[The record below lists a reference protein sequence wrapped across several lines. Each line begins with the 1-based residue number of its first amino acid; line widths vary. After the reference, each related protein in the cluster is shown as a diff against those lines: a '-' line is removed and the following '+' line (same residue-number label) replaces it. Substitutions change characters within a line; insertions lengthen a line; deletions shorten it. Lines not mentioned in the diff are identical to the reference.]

1 MRFAK
6 KVELKRKSEK
16 PIQFIFSSLA
26 ILLEKIDDVKRKR
39 AKEKR
44 YSEKKIVKAFS
55 AMLDYYL
62 YESDGQF
69 TDVVEEDG
77 RREESIVL
85 IPDYNY
91 RIFNYDVYNYNNFV
105 HDADH
110 RMIKYKRIMS
120 VARYRQTDTYLKIF
134 NEICSLGKKL
144 TKEELEDICS
154 YSTFSGKK
162 MLDYEMYDK
171 LKGREVYVITRN
183 IYEEKIINYVKQFKW
198 K

>member
-1 MRFAK
+1 MRFSK
-6 KVELKRKSEK
+6 KIELKRKAEK
-16 PIQFIFSSLA
+16 VVQFIFAPLA
-26 ILLEKIDDVKRKR
+26 ILLEKIDDVERKR
-39 AKEKR
+39 EKEKT

-91 RIFNYDVYNYNNFV
+91 RTFDYDVYNYSSFV

-110 RMIKYKRIMS
+110 RMKKYKRIMY
-120 VARYRQTDTYLKIF
+120 VARYKQTDTYLKIF
-134 NEICSLGKKL
+134 NKFCSFGRKL
-144 TKEELEDICS
+144 NNEELIIEHTQEAPEYKKIYTFNKSSSLVEEDLKIFIIDEN
-154 YSTFSGKK
+154 YYNI
-162 MLDYEMYDK
+162 ML
-171 LKGREVYVITRN
+171 LA
-183 IYEEKIINYVKQFKW
+183 EEY
-198 K
+198 

>member
-91 RIFNYDVYNYNNFV
+91 RTFDYDVYNYNNFV

-171 LKGREVYVITRN
+171 LKGREVYVITRK
-183 IYEEKIINYVKQFKW
+183 IYEENIIK
-198 K
+198 

>member
-91 RIFNYDVYNYNNFV
+91 RTFDYDVYNYNNFV
-105 HDADH
+105 YDADH

-134 NEICSLGKKL
+134 NEICLLGKKL

-171 LKGREVYVITRN
+171 LKGREVYVITRDT
-183 IYEEKIINYVKQFKW
+183 YEEKIINYVKKFK
-198 K
+198 

>member
-44 YSEKKIVKAFS
+44 YSKKKIVKAFS
-55 AMLDYYL
+55 SMLDYYL

-91 RIFNYDVYNYNNFV
+91 RTFDYDVYNYNNFV
-105 HDADH
+105 HDADY
-110 RMIKYKRIMS
+110 RIKKYKGIIS

-134 NEICSLGKKL
+134 NEICL
-144 TKEELEDICS
+144 TNLSQIA
-154 YSTFSGKK
+154 Y
-162 MLDYEMYDK
+162 
-171 LKGREVYVITRN
+171 
-183 IYEEKIINYVKQFKW
+183 KIRAIAYL
-198 K
+198 

>member
-6 KVELKRKSEK
+6 KVELKRKLEK

-91 RIFNYDVYNYNNFV
+91 RTFDYDVYNYNNFA

-110 RMIKYKRIMS
+110 RMKKYKRIIS

-134 NEICSLGKKL
+134 NEICLLGKKL

-171 LKGREVYVITRN
+171 LKGREVYVITRD
-183 IYEEKIINYVKQFKW
+183 IYEEKIVKYVKQFK
-198 K
+198 

>member
-6 KVELKRKSEK
+6 KVELKRKAEK

-91 RIFNYDVYNYNNFV
+91 RTFDYDVYNYNNFT
-105 HDADH
+105 HDGDH
-110 RMIKYKRIMS
+110 RMKKYKGIIS
-120 VARYRQTDTYLKIF
+120 VARYGQTDTYLKIF

-154 YSTFSGKK
+154 YYSTFSGKK
-162 MLDYEMYDK
+162 ILDYEMYDK
-171 LKGREVYVITRN
+171 LKGREVYVITRD
-183 IYEEKIINYVKQFKW
+183 IYEEKIVKYVKQFK
-198 K
+198 

>member
-26 ILLEKIDDVKRKR
+26 ILLEKIDDIKRKR
-39 AKEKR
+39 AKEKT
-44 YSEKKIVKAFS
+44 YPEKKIVKAFS
-55 AMLDYYL
+55 AMIDYYL

-91 RIFNYDVYNYNNFV
+91 RTFDYDVYNYNNFV

-154 YSTFSGKK
+154 YYSNWEKII
-162 MLDYEMYDK
+162 DWEMYDK
-171 LKGREVYVITRN
+171 LKGREVYVITRD
-183 IYEEKIINYVKQFKW
+183 IYEEKIVKYVKQFK
-198 K
+198 

>member
-6 KVELKRKSEK
+6 KVELKRKAEK

-91 RIFNYDVYNYNNFV
+91 RTFDYDVYNYNNFAY
-105 HDADH
+105 DTDH
-110 RMIKYKRIMS
+110 RMKKYKGIIS

-154 YSTFSGKK
+154 YYSTFSGKK
-162 MLDYEMYDK
+162 ILDYEMYDK

-183 IYEEKIINYVKQFKW
+183 IYEEKIVKYVKQFK
-198 K
+198 

>member
-91 RIFNYDVYNYNNFV
+91 RTFDYDVYNYNNFV

-110 RMIKYKRIMS
+110 RMKKYKRIMY
-120 VARYRQTDTYLKIF
+120 VVRHKQTDTYLKIF
-134 NEICSLGKKL
+134 NEICLLGKKL

-154 YSTFSGKK
+154 YYFFNGKK

-171 LKGREVYVITRN
+171 LKGREVYVITRD
-183 IYEEKIINYVKQFKW
+183 IYEEKIINYVKQFK
-198 K
+198 

>member
-91 RIFNYDVYNYNNFV
+91 RTFDYDVYNYNNFV
-105 HDADH
+105 YDADH

-144 TKEELEDICS
+144 TKEELENICS

-171 LKGREVYVITRN
+171 LKGREVYVITRD
-183 IYEEKIINYVKQFKW
+183 IYEEKIIIYVKQFK
-198 K
+198 

>member
-6 KVELKRKSEK
+6 KVELKRKAEK

-26 ILLEKIDDVKRKR
+26 ILLEKIDDIKRKR

-91 RIFNYDVYNYNNFV
+91 RTFDYDVYNYNSFV
-105 HDADH
+105 H
-110 RMIKYKRIMS
+110 
-120 VARYRQTDTYLKIF
+120 L
-134 NEICSLGKKL
+134 
-144 TKEELEDICS
+144 
-154 YSTFSGKK
+154 
-162 MLDYEMYDK
+162 
-171 LKGREVYVITRN
+171 
-183 IYEEKIINYVKQFKW
+183 
-198 K
+198 

>member
-6 KVELKRKSEK
+6 KVELKRKAEK

-26 ILLEKIDDVKRKR
+26 ILLEKIDDIKRKR

-91 RIFNYDVYNYNNFV
+91 RTFDYDVYNYNNFV

-110 RMIKYKRIMS
+110 RMKKYKGIIS
-120 VARYRQTDTYLKIF
+120 VARYGQTDTYLKIF

-162 MLDYEMYDK
+162 ILDYEMYDK

-183 IYEEKIINYVKQFKW
+183 IYEEKIINYVKQFK
-198 K
+198 

>member
-6 KVELKRKSEK
+6 KVELKRKAEK
-16 PIQFIFSSLA
+16 TIQFIFSSLA
-26 ILLEKIDDVKRKR
+26 ILLEKIDDAKRKR

-91 RIFNYDVYNYNNFV
+91 RTFDYDVYNYNNFA

-110 RMIKYKRIMS
+110 RMKKYKRIIS

-134 NEICSLGKKL
+134 NEICLLGKKL

-154 YSTFSGKK
+154 YCSTFSGKK
-162 MLDYEMYDK
+162 ILDYEMYNK
-171 LKGREVYVITRN
+171 LKGREVYVITRK
-183 IYEEKIINYVKQFKW
+183 IYEENIIK
-198 K
+198 

>member
-1 MRFAK
+1 MN
-6 KVELKRKSEK
+6 L
-16 PIQFIFSSLA
+16 PNM
-26 ILLEKIDDVKRKR
+26 DDARKR
-39 AKEKR
+39 TKEKR

-55 AMLDYYL
+55 AMIDYYL

-91 RIFNYDVYNYNNFV
+91 RTFDYDVYNYNNFT

-110 RMIKYKRIMS
+110 RMKKYKGIIS

-154 YSTFSGKK
+154 YCSTFSGKK
-162 MLDYEMYDK
+162 ILDYEMYDK
-171 LKGREVYVITRN
+171 LKGREVYVITRD

-198 K
+198 RQN

>member
-91 RIFNYDVYNYNNFV
+91 RTFDYDVYNYNSFV

-110 RMIKYKRIMS
+110 RMKKYKRIIS

-134 NEICSLGKKL
+134 NEICLLGKKL

-171 LKGREVYVITRN
+171 LKGREVYVITRD
-183 IYEEKIINYVKQFKW
+183 IYEEKIINYVKQFK
-198 K
+198 

>member
-91 RIFNYDVYNYNNFV
+91 RTFDYDVYNYNNFA

-110 RMIKYKRIMS
+110 RMKKYKGIIS
-120 VARYRQTDTYLKIF
+120 VARYGQTDTYLKIF

-144 TKEELEDICS
+144 TEEELEDICS
-154 YSTFSGKK
+154 YYSTFSGEKI
-162 MLDYEMYDK
+162 LDYEMYDK

-183 IYEEKIINYVKQFKW
+183 IYEEKIVKYVKQFK
-198 K
+198 

>member
-1 MRFAK
+1 MRFSK
-6 KVELKRKSEK
+6 KIELKRKIEK
-16 PIQFIFSSLA
+16 TIQFIFAPLA
-26 ILLEKIDDVKRKR
+26 ILLEKIDAVKGER

-91 RIFNYDVYNYNNFV
+91 LTFDYDVYNYNNFV

-171 LKGREVYVITRN
+171 LKGREVYGITRN
-183 IYEEKIINYVKQFKW
+183 IYEEKIIKYVKQFK
-198 K
+198 

>member
-1 MRFAK
+1 MRFSK
-6 KVELKRKSEK
+6 KIELKRKAEK
-16 PIQFIFSSLA
+16 VVQFVFKPLA
-26 ILLEKIDDVKRKR
+26 ILLEKIDDIKRKR
-39 AKEKR
+39 AKEKT
-44 YSEKKIVKAFS
+44 YPEKKIVKAFS
-55 AMLDYYL
+55 AMIDYYL

-91 RIFNYDVYNYNNFV
+91 RSFDYDVYNYNNFA

-110 RMIKYKRIMS
+110 RMKKYKRIIS

-134 NEICSLGKKL
+134 NEICLLGKKL

-183 IYEEKIINYVKQFKW
+183 IYEEKIVKYVKQFK
-198 K
+198 

>member
-91 RIFNYDVYNYNNFV
+91 RTFDYDVYNYNNFV

-110 RMIKYKRIMS
+110 RMKKYKGIIS
-120 VARYRQTDTYLKIF
+120 VARYGQTDTYLKIF

-154 YSTFSGKK
+154 YYSTFSGKK
-162 MLDYEMYDK
+162 ILDYEMYDK

-183 IYEEKIINYVKQFKW
+183 IYEEKIVKYVKQFK
-198 K
+198 

>member
-77 RREESIVL
+77 RRAESIVL

-91 RIFNYDVYNYNNFV
+91 RTFDYDVYNYNNFV

-110 RMIKYKRIMS
+110 RMKKYKGIIS
-120 VARYRQTDTYLKIF
+120 VARYGQTDTYLKIF

-154 YSTFSGKK
+154 YYYTFSGKK
-162 MLDYEMYDK
+162 ILDYEMYDK

-183 IYEEKIINYVKQFKW
+183 IYEEKIINYVKQFK
-198 K
+198 

>member
-6 KVELKRKSEK
+6 KVELKRKAEK

-39 AKEKR
+39 AKEKT

-91 RIFNYDVYNYNNFV
+91 RTFDYDVYNYNNFV

-120 VARYRQTDTYLKIF
+120 VARYGQTDTYLKIF

-154 YSTFSGKK
+154 YYSTFSGKK
-162 MLDYEMYDK
+162 ILDYEMYDK

-183 IYEEKIINYVKQFKW
+183 IYEEKIINYVKQFK
-198 K
+198 

>member
-91 RIFNYDVYNYNNFV
+91 RTFDYDVYNYNNFA

-110 RMIKYKRIMS
+110 RMKKYKGIIS

-134 NEICSLGKKL
+134 NKFCSFGKKINN
-144 TKEELEDICS
+144 EELKDICS
-154 YSTFSGKK
+154 YHSAFDGKK
-162 MLDYEMYDK
+162 ILDYEMYDK

-183 IYEEKIINYVKQFKW
+183 IYEEKIVKYVKQFK
-198 K
+198 

>member
-91 RIFNYDVYNYNNFV
+91 RTFDYDVYNYNSFV

-110 RMIKYKRIMS
+110 RMKKYKGIIS

-154 YSTFSGKK
+154 YCSTFSGKK
-162 MLDYEMYDK
+162 ILDYEMDDK
-171 LKGREVYVITRN
+171 LKGREVYVITRK
-183 IYEEKIINYVKQFKW
+183 IYEENIIK
-198 K
+198 

>member
-6 KVELKRKSEK
+6 KVELKRKAEK

-91 RIFNYDVYNYNNFV
+91 RFDYDVYNYNNFA

-110 RMIKYKRIMS
+110 RMKKYKGIIS

-183 IYEEKIINYVKQFKW
+183 IYEEKIVKYVKQFK
-198 K
+198 

>member
-91 RIFNYDVYNYNNFV
+91 RTFDYDVYNYNNFV

-110 RMIKYKRIMS
+110 RMKKYKGIIS
-120 VARYRQTDTYLKIF
+120 VARYGQTDTYLKIF

-171 LKGREVYVITRN
+171 LKEREVYVITRD
-183 IYEEKIINYVKQFKW
+183 IYEEKIINYVKQFK
-198 K
+198 

>member
-26 ILLEKIDDVKRKR
+26 ILLEKIDNAKEKR

-77 RREESIVL
+77 GREESIVL

-91 RIFNYDVYNYNNFV
+91 RAFDYDVYNYNNFT

-110 RMIKYKRIMS
+110 RMKKYKGIIS
-120 VARYRQTDTYLKIF
+120 VARYGQTDTYLKIF

-154 YSTFSGKK
+154 YYSTFSGKK
-162 MLDYEMYDK
+162 ILDYEMYDK
-171 LKGREVYVITRN
+171 LKGREVYVITRD
-183 IYEEKIINYVKQFKW
+183 IYEEKIINYAKQFK
-198 K
+198 

>member
-1 MRFAK
+1 MRFSK
-6 KVELKRKSEK
+6 KIELKRKAEK
-16 PIQFIFSSLA
+16 VVQFVFKPLA
-26 ILLEKIDDVKRKR
+26 ILLEKIDDVERKR
-39 AKEKR
+39 EKEKT

-91 RIFNYDVYNYNNFV
+91 RTFDYDVYNYNNFV

-110 RMIKYKRIMS
+110 RMKKYKRIMY
-120 VARYRQTDTYLKIF
+120 VARYKQTDTYLKIF
-134 NEICSLGKKL
+134 NEICLLGKKL

-154 YSTFSGKK
+154 YYSFNGEKI
-162 MLDYEMYDK
+162 LDYEMYDK
-171 LKGREVYVITRN
+171 LKGREVYVITRD
-183 IYEEKIINYVKQFKW
+183 IYEEKIINYVKQFK
-198 K
+198 

>member
-6 KVELKRKSEK
+6 KVELKRKAEK

-91 RIFNYDVYNYNNFV
+91 RTFDYDVYNYNNFV

-134 NEICSLGKKL
+134 NEICLLGKKL

-154 YSTFSGKK
+154 YSSWNLEKII
-162 MLDYEMYDK
+162 DWEMYDK
-171 LKGREVYVITRN
+171 LKGREIYVITRDT
-183 IYEEKIINYVKQFKW
+183 YEEKIINYVKKFK
-198 K
+198 

>member
-1 MRFAK
+1 MRFSK
-6 KVELKRKSEK
+6 KIELKRKAEK
-16 PIQFIFSSLA
+16 VIQFIFKPLV

-39 AKEKR
+39 AKEKT

-91 RIFNYDVYNYNNFV
+91 RTFDYDVYNYNNFV
-105 HDADH
+105 HDADN
-110 RMIKYKRIMS
+110 RMKKYKRIMY
-120 VARYRQTDTYLKIF
+120 VARYKQTDTYLKIF
-134 NEICSLGKKL
+134 NKFCSFGKKL
-144 TKEELEDICS
+144 NNEELKDICS
-154 YSTFSGKK
+154 YYSTFDGKK
-162 MLDYEMYDK
+162 ILDYEMYDK
-171 LKGREVYVITRN
+171 LKGREVYVITRK
-183 IYEEKIINYVKQFKW
+183 IYEENIIKW
-198 K
+198 VSL

>member
-1 MRFAK
+1 MRFSK
-6 KVELKRKSEK
+6 KIELKRKAEK
-16 PIQFIFSSLA
+16 VVQFVFKPLV

-39 AKEKR
+39 AKEKT
-44 YSEKKIVKAFS
+44 YSKKKIVKAFS

-69 TDVVEEDG
+69 TDVVKEDG

-91 RIFNYDVYNYNNFV
+91 RAFDYDVYNYNSFV

-110 RMIKYKRIMS
+110 RMKKYKGIIS

-144 TKEELEDICS
+144 TKEELEDIC
-154 YSTFSGKK
+154 YYFTFSGKK
-162 MLDYEMYDK
+162 ILDYEMYDK
-171 LKGREVYVITRN
+171 LKGREVYVITRD
-183 IYEEKIINYVKQFKW
+183 IYEEKIVKYVKQFK
-198 K
+198 